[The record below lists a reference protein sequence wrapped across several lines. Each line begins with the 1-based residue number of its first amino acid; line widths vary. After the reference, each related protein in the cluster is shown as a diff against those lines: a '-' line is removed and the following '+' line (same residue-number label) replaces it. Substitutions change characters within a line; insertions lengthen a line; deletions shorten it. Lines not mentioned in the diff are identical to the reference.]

1 MQTSAAQWPHPRP
14 KRRTPRIL
22 GDAGRVSMTCSSFG
36 WMLTR
41 TCGKCSGKWANL
53 CCVSFGQLHRPR
65 VAPKKK
71 SRNSIVHINHARDEH
86 AGHQTGWTRN
96 QLFVTKHIGW
106 MRMYLRSEWAAVGD
120 PRVLGGMS
128 IKPQATER
136 THNLGCTTTTTHP
149 HPLNSQKGVIWREG
163 TPIAPVSKSCCG
175 CQVQVS
181 TRIDRCCTLK
191 MFKNPFAKKY
201 ISLSL
206 CGSDN
211 PLKNVF

>member
-106 MRMYLRSEWAAVGD
+106 MRMCSRSEWAAVGD
-120 PRVLGGMS
+120 PRVFGGHVN
-128 IKPQATER
+128 QATSNRAHPQPWLHHHHHPPTPTKLPEGGDLKRRDPNR
-136 THNLGCTTTTTHP
+136 TSLKIM
-149 HPLNSQKGVIWREG
+149 LW
-163 TPIAPVSKSCCG
+163 VSS
-175 CQVQVS
+175 S
-181 TRIDRCCTLK
+181 S
-191 MFKNPFAKKY
+191 FY
-201 ISLSL
+201 
-206 CGSDN
+206 
-211 PLKNVF
+211 

>member
-1 MQTSAAQWPHPRP
+1 MAPPETNWENS
-14 KRRTPRIL
+14 KES
-22 GDAGRVSMTCSSFG
+22 GDAGRVSMTCSSFC

-71 SRNSIVHINHARDEH
+71 SRNSIVHINRARDEH

-120 PRVLGGMS
+120 PRVFGGHVN
-128 IKPQATER
+128 QATSNQA
-136 THNLGCTTTTTHP
+136 HPQPWLHHHHHHP
-149 HPLNSQKGVIWREG
+149 HTHRPLRRGWSEEKEPTSHQSRNHAVGVKFKFYSE
-163 TPIAPVSKSCCG
+163 T
-175 CQVQVS
+175 
-181 TRIDRCCTLK
+181 TLIV
-191 MFKNPFAKKY
+191 P
-201 ISLSL
+201 
-206 CGSDN
+206 
-211 PLKNVF
+211 